1 MSQETKINLCKKK
14 KKQACITGMF
24 WKRNEDIDTCQEQDR
39 CISLEHLKGIK
50 IQQGRENLK
59 QKV

>member
-1 MSQETKINLCKKK
+1 
-14 KKQACITGMF
+14 MF